1 MLGHL
6 FNRAKSFATRT
17 LGTVGDVIRRFGD
30 TAGKSVRTVGAHTHN
45 LHSFVNDFA
54 RPYGSVG
61 QTVGNLV
68 NKGISALG
76 SDTAGRVADKIARF
90 GQSMKDLS

>member
-1 MLGHL
+1 MFGNL
-6 FNRAKSFATRT
+6 FNKAKSFASRSF
-17 LGTVGDVIRRFGD
+17 GSVGDVIRRFGD
-30 TAGKSVRTVGAHTHN
+30 TVGKSVRTVGAHSHN
-45 LHSFVNDFA
+45 LTNFVNDFA

-61 QTVGNLV
+61 QTVGGLV
-68 NKGISALG
+68 NKGISAVG

>member
-1 MLGHL
+1 MFGNLL
-6 FNRAKSFATRT
+6 NKTKSFASRAF
-17 LGTVGDVIRRFGD
+17 GNVGDVVKRFGD
-30 TAGKSVRTVGAHTHN
+30 TAGKSIRTVGAHSQN
-45 LHSFVNDFA
+45 LQNFVNEFA

-68 NKGISALG
+68 NKGISAVG
-76 SDTAGRVADKIARF
+76 SDSAGRVANKISRF